1 VPVRDNEPDYDRIVQ
16 VWVRRDETTASGSGY
31 LLASGLV
38 LTAGQIFGFNT
49 GGEFFVRIGQ
59 SEDWQQ
65 ARVAMMQRG
74 LEVAILAF
82 EDSRGAAPPPIRWR
96 TLANKE
102 TAPFE
107 AVAFSGSVGA
117 ERPELDEPELVRGE
131 AYPDVEDS
139 ARLRLVISNDSPSTA
154 EPVRLAARVPV
165 GLAGA
170 AVMSGGEVL
179 GMVTHVDDRRGEAHV
194 VSASAFL
201 ADASFAGV
209 MDDLADLA
217 LPPGWAATRTGQPPT
232 SEGETV
238 SPAVAPDGMKETESS
253 TAGPDGMKETESST
267 TAPNGMKKTESST
280 TAPNG
285 MKKTE
290 SSTTARDGV
299 EWVSDAPAHRDLLNR
314 RPIATMIDRRLRRMV
329 EGGVGGRN
337 PDAGSFLIHVDGPWG
352 SGKSTILN
360 FLRADLEVEPSPWLV
375 VDVNAWRVAN
385 VGPSWWTLLTA
396 LHAQILGDLDWRARL
411 RMRMAE
417 AWRRGRVTGAPYA
430 LSVALIVALAG
441 TLVLALGPR
450 QVLSSHIATIATA
463 ITAVLVAASAIWA
476 VVFVVSRFFLWD
488 SPVGARLF
496 EQSNRDPMTFV
507 REHFAW
513 LVKRAGRPVVFFVDD
528 LDRCDREYVVE
539 FLDGI
544 QTVVRDYGRP
554 PGQASKPARASGPA
568 QVSEPAQ
575 APELPRAS
583 GPPRASESPRA
594 SEPPRASKP
603 AQASTPEEIR
613 GPFFV
618 VAADGRWI
626 RACYESQHADLTSA
640 VSGPGQSLGY
650 LFLDKLFQLTVTVP
664 LLSVPAQTAFVMR
677 LLAQDTNSVN
687 DSVQER
693 GEVERAIQTSTS
705 QAEVQRAWRGA
716 NARVREEVAPLA
728 VERLTEPSVEA
739 QTEHD
744 LQKFS
749 VLLDR
754 NPRRIKR
761 FLNTY
766 TSELVTTGL
775 GQAFP
780 DPMSLALWT
789 IVRMRWP
796 TLADHL
802 AANPEDIACVEDRS
816 RVPNGGDASLAG
828 VFGRRDLAE
837 VCGFEPG
844 GPLTVELLETL
855 TGSAST

>member
-1 VPVRDNEPDYDRIVQ
+1 MPVKDNEPDYDRVVQ
-16 VWVRRDETTASGSGY
+16 VWVKRGETTASGSGY

-38 LTAGQIFGFNT
+38 LTAGQIIGFT
-49 GGEFFVRIGQ
+49 TAGERFVRIGK

-65 ARVAMMQRG
+65 ARVAWMHRG
-74 LEVAILAF
+74 LGAAILAF
-82 EDSRGAAPPPIRWR
+82 DDSREATSRPIRWR
-96 TLANKE
+96 TLSSPE

-107 AVAFSGSVGA
+107 AVAFSGSVRA
-117 ERPELDEPELVRGE
+117 ERPEMDEPELLRGK
-131 AYPDVEDS
+131 AFPGVEDS
-139 ARLRLVISNDSPSTA
+139 ARLRLIISEYSPSTA
-154 EPVRLAARVPV
+154 ESVVGMARAPA
-165 GLAGA
+165 GLVGA
-170 AVMSGGEVL
+170 AVMSGPEVL
-179 GMVTHVDDRRGEAHV
+179 GMVTHVDDVGEIYT

-201 ADASFAGV
+201 ADTSFV
-209 MDDLADLA
+209 SVTDDPTDLAP
-217 LPPGWAATRTGQPPT
+217 PPGWAAARTDQPPT
-232 SEGETV
+232 SVEETE
-238 SPAVAPDGMKETESS
+238 SSTVAPDGMAETESS
-253 TAGPDGMKETESST
+253 A
-267 TAPNGMKKTESST
+267 AP
-280 TAPNG
+280 
-285 MKKTE
+285 
-290 SSTTARDGV
+290 RDGV
-299 EWVSDAPAHRDLLNR
+299 EWVSDAPAHRDMLNR

-396 LHAQILGDLDWRARL
+396 LHARILGDLDWRARL

-463 ITAVLVAASAIWA
+463 VTAVLVAASAIWA

-554 PGQASKPARASGPA
+554 PGRVPKPARASEPAQASGPTRASGPARASKPAQASEPAEASKPAEASGSAQASKPARAS
-568 QVSEPAQ
+568 
-575 APELPRAS
+575 
-583 GPPRASESPRA
+583 
-594 SEPPRASKP
+594 
-603 AQASTPEEIR
+603 TPEESR

-677 LLAQDTNSVN
+677 LLAQDANSAH
-687 DSVQER
+687 DSEQER

-816 RVPNGGDASLAG
+816 RVPIGGDVSLAG

-844 GPLTVELLETL
+844 GPLTVELVETL

>member
-1 VPVRDNEPDYDRIVQ
+1 
-16 VWVRRDETTASGSGY
+16 
-31 LLASGLV
+31 
-38 LTAGQIFGFNT
+38 
-49 GGEFFVRIGQ
+49 
-59 SEDWQQ
+59 
-65 ARVAMMQRG
+65 
-74 LEVAILAF
+74 
-82 EDSRGAAPPPIRWR
+82 
-96 TLANKE
+96 
-102 TAPFE
+102 
-107 AVAFSGSVGA
+107 
-117 ERPELDEPELVRGE
+117 
-131 AYPDVEDS
+131 
-139 ARLRLVISNDSPSTA
+139 
-154 EPVRLAARVPV
+154 
-165 GLAGA
+165 
-170 AVMSGGEVL
+170 MSGGEIL
-179 GMVTHVDDRRGEAHV
+179 GMVAHVDDRTGKAHV

-201 ADASFAGV
+201 ADTSFVNV

-217 LPPGWAATRTGQPPT
+217 PPPGWAATTTAQPPT
-232 SEGETV
+232 SEEETASPIV
-238 SPAVAPDGMKETESS
+238 VPVGMEKTASPAVASDGMESTASPAVAPDGVGKTASSTVTPDGVGKTASSTVTPDGMGKTASS
-253 TAGPDGMKETESST
+253 TA
-267 TAPNGMKKTESST
+267 
-280 TAPNG
+280 
-285 MKKTE
+285 
-290 SSTTARDGV
+290 ARDGV

-329 EGGVGGRN
+329 EGGMGGSN
-337 PDAGSFLIHVDGPWG
+337 SDAGSFLIHVDGPWG

-360 FLRADLEVEPSPWLV
+360 FLRAELEVEPSPWLV

-396 LHAQILGDLDWRARL
+396 LHARILGDLDWRARL

-463 ITAVLVAASAIWA
+463 VTAVLVAASAIWA

-496 EQSNRDPMTFV
+496 EQSNRDPMTSV

-513 LVKRAGRPVVFFVDD
+513 LVTRAGQPVVFFVDD

-544 QTVVRDYGRP
+544 QTVARDYGSP
-554 PGQASKPARASGPA
+554 PGRASKSARASGSA
-568 QVSEPAQ
+568 Q
-575 APELPRAS
+575 AS
-583 GPPRASESPRA
+583 GPSQVSGTAQASNTAR
-594 SEPPRASKP
+594 
-603 AQASTPEEIR
+603 ASTPEESR

-626 RACYESQHADLTSA
+626 RACYEGQHADLTSA

-664 LLSVPAQTAFVMR
+664 LLSVSAQTAFVMG
-677 LLAQDTNSVN
+677 LLARNANSVH
-687 DSVQER
+687 DSAQER

-705 QAEVQRAWRGA
+705 QAEVQRAWRDA

-789 IVRMRWP
+789 IIRMRWP

-837 VCGFEPG
+837 VCGFKPG
-844 GPLTVELLETL
+844 GPLTAELVETL
-855 TGSAST
+855 TGSAATVGPSA